1 VSFVAPAS
9 DGGSA
14 ITGYTVTS
22 IPAGGVDSN
31 AGTTGVSHA
40 MTGLTNGTAY
50 TFTVTAANAI
60 GTSAASTASNSVTP
74 ATIPD
79 APTGVTATGGA
90 AEATVSFGAPA
101 DNGGNAI
108 IGYTVTSSPA
118 GGTDVGAGTTSLS
131 HIVTGLIDG
140 VAYTFTVTATNG
152 VGTGAAS
159 AASNS
164 IIPDSPPVITPPADV
179 TVDAVG
185 LFTPMSVGTAT
196 ATDSTDGTLTA
207 TSNAPSHFPP
217 GVHTVTWSATDA
229 AGNTG
234 TASQTVNVNPLVN
247 FSKDQA
253 TSEDSGSSTTFLV
266 ILNGSAVSYP
276 VTVPYSVS
284 GSATSG
290 VDYTALS
297 GSVTIG
303 SGTSTAV
310 SITIVDDG
318 PGEGTENIILTMGT
332 PTHAVAGPK
341 ATHTINI
348 VEGNVAP
355 TASLDAMQG
364 VFATTLVPV
373 GDGTVTVTANAVDPN
388 PGDTLSYDWSLTDN
402 ALVDSDGVADT
413 FTFDPS
419 VLTPGLYTLRL
430 SVSDGTAS
438 DSTEL
443 SLNVVASAPV
453 LTTAN
458 SDGEG
463 ADDQSEG
470 YGDSDNDGVPDYL
483 DAIPTGNVL
492 QQQSGVSNSHVVE
505 TEDGLNLHLNHFAL
519 LSGNGRSEVSMADI
533 ESQGGMADDAVHYAY
548 PGGLFDFAITGL
560 PVAGQSV
567 RVVLAQLAP
576 VPTRAVYRKLMSA
589 GWQEFVADASN
600 SVASAAGEEG
610 FCPPPGDA
618 AYSAGLTEGDWCV
631 QLTIED
637 GGPNDADG
645 LANNRVV
652 DPGGVAAIL
661 ATDVNVEVS
670 SGGGSVAPWWLV
682 LLGLL
687 GLPRLLAVRKGRAG
701 K

>member
-1 VSFVAPAS
+1 MLNTYEDANGLNKLDAS
-9 DGGSA
+9 DRNSDLDG
-14 ITGYTVTS
+14 
-22 IPAGGVDSN
+22 D
-31 AGTTGVSHA
+31 GVSNYDESVA
-40 MTGLTNGTAY
+40 ATNANADDY
-50 TFTVTAANAI
+50 PPVVTA
-60 GTSAASTASNSVTP
+60 
-74 ATIPD
+74 
-79 APTGVTATGGA
+79 
-90 AEATVSFGAPA
+90 
-101 DNGGNAI
+101 
-108 IGYTVTSSPA
+108 
-118 GGTDVGAGTTSLS
+118 
-131 HIVTGLIDG
+131 
-140 VAYTFTVTATNG
+140 
-152 VGTGAAS
+152 
-159 AASNS
+159 
-164 IIPDSPPVITPPADV
+164 PADV

-185 LFTPMSVGTAT
+185 LFTPVTLGSAT
-196 ATDSTDGTLTA
+196 AVDALDGSVST
-207 TSNAPSHFPP
+207 TSDAPTHFAP
-217 GVHTVTWSATDA
+217 GINTVTWSATDA

-332 PTHAVAGPK
+332 PTHAVAGPR